1 MPTSCKGALNSPPVA
16 KKKTVA
22 PKTKASPKKLEVSQ
36 EEDAI
41 DEAMTTYIQNIW
53 EMYDADGNGVLD
65 KDESKQFVQEMMSDL
80 VSADHEEI
88 DDASFEQIFAMLD
101 TDGSGTIDK
110 QEMFNYLKTVC
121 KFNIETNFD

>member
-1 MPTSCKGALNSPPVA
+1 
-16 KKKTVA
+16 
-22 PKTKASPKKLEVSQ
+22 
-36 EEDAI
+36 
-41 DEAMTTYIQNIW
+41 
-53 EMYDADGNGVLD
+53 
-65 KDESKQFVQEMMSDL
+65 MSDL
-80 VSADHEEI
+80 VAADHEEI